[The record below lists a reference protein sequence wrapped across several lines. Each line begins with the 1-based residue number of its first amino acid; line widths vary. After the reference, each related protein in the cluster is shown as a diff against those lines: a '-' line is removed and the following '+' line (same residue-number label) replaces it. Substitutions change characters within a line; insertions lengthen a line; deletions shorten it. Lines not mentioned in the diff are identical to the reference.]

1 MKKKPCL
8 VIVVLVLACLLM
20 PSLNLAHA
28 SGFYEA
34 SLDLQTYQTTKIT
47 FNFPYTNNASI
58 GEVTTIGRGVYKY
71 EGSATY
77 LTFIADDVDEYSFQL
92 RIHYEPSQPTNET
105 SGNQTSNVTLS
116 RTVIVG
122 LWSGNLPSAGYLYRS
137 DASEFIIT
145 VRLGVTRQPTYPS
158 KDEVA
163 AEVVKQVEQ
172 KLVIQTEENRKLM
185 EQITTTL
192 YVCIA
197 LVFIAVVMSMTS
209 FVLAGLASWRR
220 RASG

>member
-1 MKKKPCL
+1 MNLKRQII
-8 VIVVLVLACLLM
+8 VVVLVLACLLM
-20 PSLNLAHA
+20 PSLSVVHA
-28 SGFYEA
+28 SGVYEA
-34 SLDLQTYQTTKIT
+34 SLDLQTYQTTKVT

-92 RIHYEPSQPTNET
+92 RIHYEANQTAGNET
-105 SGNQTSNVTLS
+105 LV

-122 LWSGNLPSAGYLYRS
+122 LWSGTLPSDGYLYRS
-137 DASEFIIT
+137 DATDFIIT
-145 VRLGVTRQPTYPS
+145 VRLSVTRQPTYPS

-163 AEVVKQVEQ
+163 AEVTHQIEQ
-172 KLVIQTEENRKLM
+172 KLVVQTEENRKLM

-197 LVFIAVVMSMTS
+197 LVFIAVVMACLS
-209 FVLAGLASWRR
+209 FLLAGLASWRR
-220 RASG
+220 RTSG

>member
-1 MKKKPCL
+1 MNKNKKI
-8 VIVVLVLACLLM
+8 VIFGLLLACLLM
-20 PSLNLAHA
+20 PSLSVVHA

-92 RIHYEPSQPTNET
+92 RIHYEPET
-105 SGNQTSNVTLS
+105 SGNQTTTNATLT

-122 LWSGNLPSAGYLYRS
+122 LWSGTFPSDGYLYRS
-137 DASEFIIT
+137 DASDFVIT
-145 VRLGVTRQPTYPS
+145 VRLSVSRQPTYPS

-185 EQITTTL
+185 EQITATL

-197 LVFIAVVMSMTS
+197 LVFIAVVMSMMS

-220 RASG
+220 RASSG

>member
-1 MKKKPCL
+1 MKKNPCL
-8 VIVVLVLACLLM
+8 VIVGLVLACLLM
-20 PSLNLAHA
+20 PSFSLVHA
-28 SGFYEA
+28 SGVYEA

-77 LTFIADDVDEYSFQL
+77 LTFIVDDIDVYSFQL
-92 RIHYEPSQPTNET
+92 RIHYEASLPTNQTLE
-105 SGNQTSNVTLS
+105 NQTATT

-122 LWSGNLPSAGYLYRS
+122 LWSGTLPSAGYLYRS
-137 DASEFIIT
+137 DATDFVIT

-163 AEVVKQVEQ
+163 AEVVHQVEQ
-172 KLVIQTEENRKLM
+172 KLVIQTEENRKLI

-192 YVCIA
+192 YVCIT

>member
-1 MKKKPCL
+1 MNKKL
-8 VIVVLVLACLLM
+8 VIFGVLLACLLM
-20 PSLNLAHA
+20 PSLNLVRA
-28 SGFYEA
+28 SGVYEA

-77 LTFIADDVDEYSFQL
+77 LTFIADDVDGYSFQL
-92 RIHYEPSQPTNET
+92 RIHYES
-105 SGNQTSNVTLS
+105 NQTASNETLS

-122 LWSGNLPSAGYLYRS
+122 LWSGTLPSDGYLYRS
-137 DASEFIIT
+137 DASEFVIT
-145 VRLGVTRQPTYPS
+145 VRLSVTRQPTYPS

-163 AEVVKQVEQ
+163 EEVTHQIEQ

-185 EQITTTL
+185 EQITATL
-192 YVCIA
+192 YVVIV
-197 LVFIAVVMSMTS
+197 LVFIAVAMASLS
-209 FVLAGLASWRR
+209 FLLAGLASWRR
-220 RASG
+220 RATSG

>member
-1 MKKKPCL
+1 
-8 VIVVLVLACLLM
+8 M
-20 PSLNLAHA
+20 PSLSLVHA
-28 SGFYEA
+28 SGVYEA

-77 LTFIADDVDEYSFQL
+77 LTFIVDDIDVYSFQL
-92 RIHYEPSQPTNET
+92 RIHYET
-105 SGNQTSNVTLS
+105 SLPENQTSENQTATS
-116 RTVIVG
+116 TRTVIVG
-122 LWSGNLPSAGYLYRS
+122 LWSGTLPSDGYLYRS
-137 DASEFIIT
+137 DATDFIIT

-163 AEVVKQVEQ
+163 DEVMNKIEQ

-185 EQITTTL
+185 EQATTNQYL
-192 YVCIA
+192 LIV
-197 LVFIAVVMSMTS
+197 LVFIAVVMASLS
-209 FVLAGLASWRR
+209 FLLAGLASWRR
-220 RASG
+220 RATSG

>member
-1 MKKKPCL
+1 MMKRSL
-8 VIVVLVLACLLM
+8 FIVVLVLACLLM
-20 PSLNLAHA
+20 PSLNLVHA

-77 LTFIADDVDEYSFQL
+77 LTFIADDVDGYSFQL
-92 RIHYEPSQPTNET
+92 RIRYES
-105 SGNQTSNVTLS
+105 NQTASNETLS

-122 LWSGNLPSAGYLYRS
+122 LWSGTLPSDGYLYRS
-137 DASEFIIT
+137 DASEFVIT
-145 VRLGVTRQPTYPS
+145 VRLSVTRQPTYPS

-163 AEVVKQVEQ
+163 EEVTHQIEQ
-172 KLVIQTEENRKLM
+172 KLVLQTEENRKLM
-185 EQITTTL
+185 EQITATL
-192 YVCIA
+192 YVVIV
-197 LVFIAVVMSMTS
+197 LVFIAVVMASLS

-220 RASG
+220 RATSG

>member
-1 MKKKPCL
+1 
-8 VIVVLVLACLLM
+8 M
-20 PSLNLAHA
+20 PSLSLVHA
-28 SGFYEA
+28 SGVYEA

-77 LTFIADDVDEYSFQL
+77 LTFIVDDIDVYSFQL
-92 RIHYEPSQPTNET
+92 RIHYEASQSTNET

-122 LWSGNLPSAGYLYRS
+122 LWSGTLPSDGYLYRS
-137 DASEFIIT
+137 DATEFIIT
-145 VRLGVTRQPTYPS
+145 VRLSVTRQPTYPS

-163 AEVVKQVEQ
+163 DEVMKKIEQ

-185 EQITTTL
+185 EQATTNQYL
-192 YVCIA
+192 LIV
-197 LVFIAVVMSMTS
+197 LVFIAVVMASLS
-209 FVLAGLASWRR
+209 FLLAGLASWRR
-220 RASG
+220 RATSG

>member
-1 MKKKPCL
+1 
-8 VIVVLVLACLLM
+8 M
-20 PSLNLAHA
+20 PNLNLVHA
-28 SGFYEA
+28 SGVYEA

-92 RIHYEPSQPTNET
+92 RIHYEASPPSNQTLGNET
-105 SGNQTSNVTLS
+105 VSNVTTATRS
-116 RTVIVG
+116 VIVG
-122 LWSGNLPSAGYLYRS
+122 LWSGTLPSDGYLYRS
-137 DASEFIIT
+137 DASDFVIT
-145 VRLGVTRQPTYPS
+145 VRLSVSRQPSYPS

-163 AEVVKQVEQ
+163 DEVMNKIEQ

-192 YVCIA
+192 YISIV
-197 LVFIAVVMSMTS
+197 LVFIAIVMSMTS
-209 FVLAGLASWRR
+209 FALAGLASWRR
-220 RASG
+220 RAISG

>member
-1 MKKKPCL
+1 MKKKETCL
-8 VIVVLVLACLLM
+8 FIVGLVLACLLM
-20 PSLNLAHA
+20 PTLSLVHA
-28 SGFYEA
+28 SGVYEA

-92 RIHYEPSQPTNET
+92 RIHYEA
-105 SGNQTSNVTLS
+105 NQTTSNVTLS

-122 LWSGNLPSAGYLYRS
+122 LWSGNLPSDGYLYRS
-137 DASEFIIT
+137 DASDFIIT
-145 VRLGVTRQPTYPS
+145 VRLSVTRQPTYPS

-163 AEVVKQVEQ
+163 AEVVHQVEQ

-185 EQITTTL
+185 EQITSTL